1 MPLKGAIMRIN
12 YNVSAMLANNTLSNS
27 NDALSKSIQRLS
39 SGLKINNAKDNPAGL
54 AMAKRM
60 NGQIVGTGVAKQNT
74 NDGISV
80 IETADGALSEV
91 HDMLHRMTEL
101 ATKAANGTNTFEDRA
116 IIQDEI
122 EELKKEIERIS
133 KDTQFNGQNLLD
145 GTYDYK
151 AYSRDTSGATPA
163 PAPKVR
169 VSTINSEVDPGEYTI
184 DSLSWVPGS
193 APGRGEVSSITLGG
207 AFPSTVMSD
216 YNITMIDNFVTLSHP
231 SGFEMTLEIDAD
243 TVFGSADSHTIIGGT
258 VSDIGITCTD
268 IGPMRLQTGSN
279 EGQIVAVE
287 IPAIS
292 LGNLGISRICVEDE
306 ECAQD
311 AIERLKGA
319 TQFVSGLRGKLGAYQ
334 NRLEST
340 SDNLGVLE
348 ENMTSAYSRI
358 MDADMAEEMTQYTTQ
373 NVIVQ
378 AGTSVLAQA
387 NERPSMVLQLLQ

>member
-1 MPLKGAIMRIN
+1 MRIN

-80 IETADGALSEV
+80 IESADGALSEV

-122 EELKKEIERIS
+122 EELKKEIERVS
-133 KDTQFNGQNLLD
+133 KATQFNGQNLLD

-151 AYSRDTSGATPA
+151 AYSRNLSGTGA
-163 PAPKVR
+163 PQVR
-169 VSTINSEVDPGEYTI
+169 VSTINSEVDPGEYEITN
-184 DSLSWVPGS
+184 LSWTRGS
-193 APGRGEVSSITLGG
+193 APGRGEITSMTLGG
-207 AFPSTVMSD
+207 AFPSSSLSD
-216 YNITMIDNFVTLSHP
+216 YNVTMIDNFVTLRHG
-231 SGFEMTLEIDAD
+231 SGFEMTFEIDEN
-243 TVFGSADSHTIIGGT
+243 TVFASPDSHEIMAGS
-258 VSDIGITCTD
+258 VSGIGITCTD

-292 LGNLGISRICVEDE
+292 LGNLGISRICVETE
-306 ECAQD
+306 ECAKD
-311 AIERLKGA
+311 AIDRIKGA

-358 MDADMAEEMTQYTTQ
+358 MDADMAEEMTQYSTQ